1 MDDSTSL
8 VRQVLE
14 QARDLPEESLQEL
27 VTFVGYLR
35 FRADNQSTGPEA
47 ACALQPVKL
56 GGILRGYDFSPQL
69 LAEVRRVI
77 VHPCATRHGA
87 EAACRA
93 DTDRPDRR

>member
-35 FRADNQSTGPEA
+35 FRADNQSTSTEA
-47 ACALQPVKL
+47 AGGLQPVKL
-56 GGILRGYDFSPQL
+56 GGMLRGYDFSPQL
-69 LAEVRRVI
+69 LADARREMWQ
-77 VHPCATRHGA
+77 RH
-87 EAACRA
+87 EAG
-93 DTDRPDRR
+93 